1 MEKKKTSLWAVICG
15 NIRDELEFKLTL
27 TRIVKLRSELKVD
40 HIVFSTWNG
49 EIDKYNGLRE
59 QLKSLKIYVLEGEA
73 MTKEIESTPSNS
85 VNYWRQA
92 RQLLSALD
100 IIPKTDFV
108 LRLRTDRSL
117 NYINYMDKQD
127 IFSNYKHKVKT
138 FGNFPKLL
146 NYQIIVF
153 RPRTVRLFQMTD
165 FVLLGQ
171 NKDLYKLINFD
182 FYDLH
187 IQKPVVANIQWFAY
201 PFLKEFPVLR
211 DYLRFTRYTQMVPVL
226 RDYVD
231 KKQEDS
237 VFPEI
242 YYKVYAVYLLTLYTH
257 FYIISPEKINQNNRN
272 EVGFHHFFSSSKS
285 KGLKYQSLG
294 TIILD
299 RDLIKMAI
307 TGNLLKTPSYDKFMD
322 YVERA
327 MHNDEDDDIFEMNHE
342 EYRQVV
348 DFYNGNNFECE
359 SNMVWLK
366 KINRHPLNIKKL
378 NHYSEADCEVDLNCL
393 SISNE
398 EWEKLTYTDL
408 IERDLFKIWKNK
420 SDVTFQASEKM
431 LLPIART
438 GNECA
443 IFILIDMLYNDFIQ
457 DINYNEVVRISLFY
471 LNTRLGNN
479 NITNITISIVLI
491 LVKLHFLGKIEL
503 KRFEDIAV
511 IILSKIMSKEAVDY
525 IISVDKVDVISF
537 IADQIKKTVR
547 DVHLRE
553 LFCAVLMNKELS
565 QHVIETLKGDELVI
579 AKKKCSVMK
588 MSMENE
594 TTNL

>member
-15 NIRDELEFKLTL
+15 NIRDELDFKLTL

-49 EIDKYNGLRE
+49 EIDKYTGLRE
-59 QLKSLKIYVLEGEA
+59 QLKSLKIYVLEGEP

-100 IIPKTDFV
+100 IIPKNDFV

-127 IFSNYKHKVKT
+127 IFSNYKYKVKT

-146 NYQIIVF
+146 NYQVIAF

-182 FYDLH
+182 FYDLD

-226 RDYVD
+226 RNYVE
-231 KKQEDS
+231 KYQEES
-237 VFPEI
+237 IFPEI
-242 YYKVYAVYLLTLYTH
+242 YYKVYAIYLLALYTH
-257 FYIISPEKINQNNRN
+257 FKIISPEKLNQDGNN
-272 EVGFHHFFSSSKS
+272 EVGFHHFFTSSKNR
-285 KGLKYQSLG
+285 GLKYQSLG

-299 RDLIKMAI
+299 SELVKMAVS
-307 TGNLLKTPSYDKFMD
+307 GKLQKTLAYDRFMD

-327 MHNDEDDDIFEMNHE
+327 IHNDEDDDIFDLSHDD
-342 EYRQVV
+342 YRQTVE
-348 DFYNGNNFECE
+348 FFNNNHFECGTDI
-359 SNMVWLK
+359 VWLK
-366 KINRHPLNIKKL
+366 KINRHPLNINKL
-378 NHYSEADCEVDLNCL
+378 NFYTEVENQVDLNCL
-393 SISNE
+393 PISKA
-398 EWEKLTYTDL
+398 EWEKLTYTGL
-408 IERDLFKIWKNK
+408 IERDLYKFWLGKDKVAFEI
-420 SDVTFQASEKM
+420 SEKM

-443 IFILIDMLYNDFIQ
+443 IYILLDMLYNNNVLL
-457 DINYNEVVRISLFY
+457 INFDEIIRIAIFY
-471 LNTRLGNN
+471 INIRLGNKS
-479 NITNITISIVLI
+479 ISSITICITLI
-491 LVKLHFLGKIEL
+491 LIKLHVEGRVEL
-503 KRFEDIAV
+503 KRFKDINA
-511 IILSKIMSKEAVDY
+511 IILSKFMDEEGIDALLLSSSEE
-525 IISVDKVDVISF
+525 IISKI
-537 IADQIKKTVR
+537 IDQINLNIQ
-547 DVHLRE
+547 DYHLKSLLLSIINNEKISSE
-553 LFCAVLMNKELS
+553 LINHFR
-565 QHVIETLKGDELVI
+565 GDELIV
-579 AKKKCSVMK
+579 ANKKWL
-588 MSMENE
+588 
-594 TTNL
+594 TL